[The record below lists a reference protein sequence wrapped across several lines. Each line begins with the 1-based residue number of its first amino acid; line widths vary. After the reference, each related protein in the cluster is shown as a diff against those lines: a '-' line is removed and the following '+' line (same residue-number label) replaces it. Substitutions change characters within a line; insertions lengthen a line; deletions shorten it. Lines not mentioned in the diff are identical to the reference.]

1 MLYKQQSFS
10 NFEPDLRYLDSF
22 PFSREEFLFFDIET
36 TGFSPR
42 NTSLYLIGAV
52 CFLDEHWTFLQ
63 WFAETP
69 SEECEILNAFLAFCR
84 SFRALVHFNGDGF
97 DIPYLLFKAEK
108 YTLSDTLSSMQSID
122 LYHLTRPYKKYLK
135 LTHINQ
141 KSLESFLGIEREDR
155 YNGGEL
161 IKIYQSYCQL
171 KDADALSLLLLHNLD
186 DLKGMTKLLPL
197 LAYPLFLKDQDYT
210 LRNLFWEDSVNGQPL
225 LIAELDLKYPV
236 PKQISNRLSL
246 CYLTLQE
253 GTAKLMIYAFEG
265 ELKYFISDYK
275 NYYYIPLQD
284 CAIHK
289 HVASYLDPR
298 ERIPAKATTCY
309 QRHRGLFLP
318 QEKALFKPV
327 FQESYHSDTFWFE
340 CTQQFMNSPSLLCL
354 YIKSLISI

>member
-186 DLKGMTKLLPL
+186 DLKGT
-197 LAYPLFLKDQDYT
+197 
-210 LRNLFWEDSVNGQPL
+210 
-225 LIAELDLKYPV
+225 V

-327 FQESYHSDTFWFE
+327 FQESYHSDSFWFE

>member
-84 SFRALVHFNGDGF
+84 SFRAVVHFNGDGF

-122 LYHLTRPYKKYLK
+122 LYRLTRPYKKYLK

-141 KSLESFLGIEREDR
+141 KSLESFLGIEREDL

-161 IKIYQSYCQL
+161 I
-171 KDADALSLLLLHNLD
+171 
-186 DLKGMTKLLPL
+186 KLLPL

-236 PKQISNRLSL
+236 PKQISNRLSS

-327 FQESYHSDTFWFE
+327 FQESYHSDSFWFE

>member
-84 SFRALVHFNGDGF
+84 SFRAVVHFNGDGF

-122 LYHLTRPYKKYLK
+122 LYRLTRPYKKYLK

-236 PKQISNRLSL
+236 PKQISNRLSS

-265 ELKYFISDYK
+265 ISYLTIKIIIIFLCRTVLFIS
-275 NYYYIPLQD
+275 
-284 CAIHK
+284 
-289 HVASYLDPR
+289 
-298 ERIPAKATTCY
+298 T
-309 QRHRGLFLP
+309 LP
-318 QEKALFKPV
+318 
-327 FQESYHSDTFWFE
+327 
-340 CTQQFMNSPSLLCL
+340 
-354 YIKSLISI
+354 LISIHVNASLQKPQPVTSVTGDFFFLRKKHCSNLFSRKAIIRILSGLNVRNSL

>member
-1 MLYKQQSFS
+1 MSTGLSFS
-10 NFEPDLRYLDSF
+10 GLPKLHRKN
-22 PFSREEFLFFDIET
+22 
-36 TGFSPR
+36 
-42 NTSLYLIGAV
+42 V
-52 CFLDEHWTFLQ
+52 K
-63 WFAETP
+63 
-69 SEECEILNAFLAFCR
+69 ILNAFLAFCR

-327 FQESYHSDTFWFE
+327 FQESYHSDSFWFE